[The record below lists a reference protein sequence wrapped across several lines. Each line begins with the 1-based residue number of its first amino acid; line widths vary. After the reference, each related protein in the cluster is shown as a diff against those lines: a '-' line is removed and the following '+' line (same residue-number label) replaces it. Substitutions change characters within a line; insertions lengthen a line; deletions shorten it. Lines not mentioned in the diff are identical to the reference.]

1 MVMERRTTTTALLA
15 LAAPRGPRGPR
26 WHAGLLARYLALVL
40 LLLGVVFA
48 VAPRPPEEPGTPA
61 WDYQRERVQ
70 VDGGGALNVLARN
83 AMRATAW
90 TSRAAVERQRDVHR
104 LNLLQ
109 VLVGD
114 PAAAGL
120 GDWRQ
125 RHRLALE
132 GGTLLAILAL
142 VAYGVLR
149 SPPNRTWLLLILL
162 LVGMTVLVTKSST
175 AVRLAG
181 APGRAVGEVTVRGF
195 AVADPANE
203 PGRLPTLERAQREL
217 LGQYWTS
224 FVADPLSR
232 MQTGTTV
239 LTQAPPADK
248 PGILESLR
256 RRIAAV
262 DGWAVGRR
270 GWERAFIATTALL
283 YALPFAVV
291 LGALAM
297 LATCAQALVLLL
309 AIGGLAVLPLTV
321 DPRLRRPVARYWLAP
336 LGGALLVYAA
346 ASLLSLVLLRAATL
360 LHGADEHVGAL
371 LAGSAVPVA
380 VVVLVVRRLR
390 RSTGDSDSGRDGS
403 APRRLALVG
412 GGSR

>member
-48 VAPRPPEEPGTPA
+48 VAPRPPEQPGTPA

-70 VDGGGALNVLARN
+70 VDGGGALSALARA

-162 LVGMTVLVTKSST
+162 LVGMTVLVTKPST

-181 APGRAVGEVTVRGF
+181 A
-195 AVADPANE
+195 
-203 PGRLPTLERAQREL
+203 
-217 LGQYWTS
+217 
-224 FVADPLSR
+224 
-232 MQTGTTV
+232 
-239 LTQAPPADK
+239 
-248 PGILESLR
+248 
-256 RRIAAV
+256 
-262 DGWAVGRR
+262 
-270 GWERAFIATTALL
+270 
-283 YALPFAVV
+283 
-291 LGALAM
+291 
-297 LATCAQALVLLL
+297 
-309 AIGGLAVLPLTV
+309 
-321 DPRLRRPVARYWLAP
+321 
-336 LGGALLVYAA
+336 
-346 ASLLSLVLLRAATL
+346 
-360 LHGADEHVGAL
+360 
-371 LAGSAVPVA
+371 
-380 VVVLVVRRLR
+380 
-390 RSTGDSDSGRDGS
+390 
-403 APRRLALVG
+403 
-412 GGSR
+412 